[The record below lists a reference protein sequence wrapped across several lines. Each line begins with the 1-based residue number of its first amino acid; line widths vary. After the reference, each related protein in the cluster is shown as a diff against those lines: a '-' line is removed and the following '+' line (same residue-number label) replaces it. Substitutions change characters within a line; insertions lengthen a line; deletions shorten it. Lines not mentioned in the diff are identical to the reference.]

1 MKIKTNIIEEEFRKY
16 AGKKSR
22 QEQEKSIA
30 LVLTLKLR
38 AQFHSFLG
46 SVWSPIVV
54 SKLEKN
60 IYPTAY
66 CLLLLVN

>member
-16 AGKKSR
+16 PGKKSR

-30 LVLTLKLR
+30 LVLTLKLG

-54 SKLEKN
+54 SKLEKT
-60 IYPTAY
+60 IYLAY